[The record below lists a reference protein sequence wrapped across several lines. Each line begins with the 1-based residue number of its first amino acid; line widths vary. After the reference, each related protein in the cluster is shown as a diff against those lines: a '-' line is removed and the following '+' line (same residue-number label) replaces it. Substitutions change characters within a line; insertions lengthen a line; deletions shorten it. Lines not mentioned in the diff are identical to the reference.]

1 MQLQNVDLNLLV
13 AMDALLEEA
22 SVTRAAMRVGLS
34 TPAMSHALARIREQL
49 GDPLLVRAGKSMVL
63 SERALLLRPRVRALI
78 AELQSVLSSAREF
91 SPEEMDREFRIHATD
106 HVVTVLGP
114 ALDARVREQAPK
126 ASIRFLPSGDD
137 SIALREASIDM
148 AIGVYS
154 DLAPEMKR
162 RRLFQDRLVCVVRK
176 EHPQVKKR
184 LSLEQYAALFHVQVA
199 PRGRPGGQLDRML
212 EERGVKRRVARAVPY
227 FLAALLLVS
236 ETDYVL
242 TISERI
248 ARALGER
255 MGLRVLPLPVP
266 MEPYTLSL
274 IWHPRADGDPAQAW
288 MRAVLVECA
297 QKLG

>member
-1 MQLQNVDLNLLV
+1 M
-13 AMDALLEEA
+13 
-22 SVTRAAMRVGLS
+22 
-34 TPAMSHALARIREQL
+34 
-49 GDPLLVRAGKSMVL
+49 
-63 SERALLLRPRVRALI
+63 

-91 SPEEMDREFRIHATD
+91 SPQDMDREFRIHATD
-106 HVVTVLGP
+106 HVVIVLGP

-154 DLAPEMKR
+154 DLPPEMKR

-184 LSLEQYAALFHVQVA
+184 LSLEQYAALSHVQVA

-274 IWHPRADGDPAQAW
+274 IWHPRTDGDPAQAW
-288 MRAVLVECA
+288 MRAALVECA